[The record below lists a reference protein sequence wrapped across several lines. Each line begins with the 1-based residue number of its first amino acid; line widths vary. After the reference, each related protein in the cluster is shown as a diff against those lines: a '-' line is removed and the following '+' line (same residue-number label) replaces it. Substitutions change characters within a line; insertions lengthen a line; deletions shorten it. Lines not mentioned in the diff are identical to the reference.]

1 MAKMITNPTIIIEKV
16 AKKVLFKLAS
26 PIVPK
31 YFFKIFLLIKAAQKC
46 IERYRMK
53 HQFFFSNQAA
63 KRRITCKFISSKI
76 DLNLSVGETES
87 TVHMS
92 NIANTL

>member
-1 MAKMITNPTIIIEKV
+1 MHR
-16 AKKVLFKLAS
+16 
-26 PIVPK
+26 
-31 YFFKIFLLIKAAQKC
+31 KIQNEAPVVV
-46 IERYRMK
+46 
-53 HQFFFSNQAA
+53 FFSNQAA